1 MSGIR
6 AKIRKLMPRRTL
18 AMLRR
23 IRNRIR
29 PRDSL
34 TRLLEHRKST
44 KKTNEYRVKM
54 TISCRDCGSIPK
66 VPNAG
71 EVQSLGGKEYQIMHN
86 GLLVESGGYF
96 GKWTETIIRELEG
109 HHEPQEEK
117 VFYEVL
123 KLLQPGATMI
133 ELGSNWAYYSI
144 WFNKCIPQGR
154 NYCCEPNPESLKLGM
169 RNAEA
174 NHCADIQFIQAA
186 AGSDDGRLMIF
197 PTGKVTVPIRSID
210 GIAREFGLE
219 YVDIVHMDV
228 QGAELDAIEGSVE
241 AIQSK
246 SVRFLFV
253 STHHY
258 SISKDPLTH
267 ERCIALIEKL
277 GGQFWSTMRCTSRSA
292 ATG

>member
-1 MSGIR
+1 
-6 AKIRKLMPRRTL
+6 
-18 AMLRR
+18 
-23 IRNRIR
+23 
-29 PRDSL
+29 
-34 TRLLEHRKST
+34 
-44 KKTNEYRVKM
+44 M

-277 GGQFWSTMRCTSRSA
+277 GGHILVDHAVHESFSGDGLIVASFLEDDKERRYDISRNRMKDSLFRSYSEDLDILINPPY
-292 ATG
+292 GK